1 MDDEAKEELGAR
13 LAARGGM
20 DSESEVEK
28 SEESSKVTDDEKESD
43 SDFMDKMDLNENPDH
58 MD

>member
-1 MDDEAKEELGAR
+1 
-13 LAARGGM
+13 M

-43 SDFMDKMDLNENPDH
+43 SDFMDKMDLNEDPDH